1 MIYSIGTTRY
11 TGFLRK
17 SMPKTALA
25 DVWTKDK
32 SGLSEKEIVEKMVD
46 LAHRDAAAGK
56 DSLHDDPFVGSE
68 WNKLHQGF
76 ICLSSPDR
84 LGIIQKKLAQLTG
97 SRTDLRL
104 KSNSRSEAF
113 AILFANSRGRRHDRD
128 VSSDSI
134 TFRDEQGR
142 EVAAYSKY
150 SGWLTFS
157 TRAEHT
163 RSYAFRDLWNQAL
176 ADAKEELEQ
185 EELEKERLEKERLA
199 EEAEKDYFFEA
210 WA

>member
-1 MIYSIGTTRY
+1 MIYSIGNTRY

-17 SMPKTALA
+17 SMPKTPLS

-56 DSLHDDPFVGSE
+56 DSLHDDCNVGSE

-84 LGIIQKKLAQLTG
+84 LGIIQKKLSGLMSNNTAST
-97 SRTDLRL
+97 RL
-104 KSNSRSEAF
+104 KGF
-113 AILFANSRGRRHDRD
+113 DLFFMTNRRKRRD
-128 VSSDSI
+128 PDVNPDCI
-134 TFRDEQGR
+134 IFRDEMGR
-142 EVAAYSKY
+142 EVAVHSKY
-150 SGWLTFS
+150 SGWITHG
-157 TRAEHT
+157 TPAEYA
-163 RSYAFRDLWNQAL
+163 RSYAFVELWNQAL
-176 ADAKEELEQ
+176 ADAKKDLEW

-199 EEAEKDYFFEA
+199 QEAEDGIIFEA

>member
-1 MIYSIGTTRY
+1 MIYSIGNTRY

-17 SMPKTALA
+17 SMPKTPLD

-32 SGLSEKEIVEKMVD
+32 SGLSEKELVEKMVD
-46 LAHRDAAAGK
+46 LAQRDAAAGK
-56 DSLHDDPFVGSE
+56 DSLHDDSYVGSE

-76 ICLSSPDR
+76 VCLSSPDR
-84 LGIIQKKLAQLTG
+84 LGIIQKKLAKLTG
-97 SRTDLRL
+97 STTDMRL
-104 KSNSRSEAF
+104 KSNSRFEAF

-128 VSSDSI
+128 VCSSSI
-134 TFRDEQGR
+134 IFRDELGN
-142 EVAAYSKY
+142 EVAVYGKY
-150 SGWLTFS
+150 SGWITHG
-157 TRAEHT
+157 TRAEYA

-176 ADAKEELEQ
+176 ADAKEDLEQ

-199 EEAEKDYFFEA
+199 LEAEKEYIFEA